1 MNSREVFACYS
12 IAAAAVAAHR
22 WQRTRRQRVRGYIVI
37 HELVHGFYTV
47 CVQTGQWRAVW
58 GGVGTEDKRRMT
70 TNDIYI
76 YFFFPS
82 TKLKNPLFP
91 LGGRRP
97 RFCPKRLLIASFMS
111 ADRTVQRL
119 TLGVYMELSLGQKPF
134 CTRLICQSSTG
145 RRWTNDARLL
155 NGKALFGKHPSRRVI
170 VPVRRSGAEN
180 EIKKQPRTF
189 NRRTDDLIPFYVCIG
204 KRAFG

>member
-12 IAAAAVAAHR
+12 IAAAAVVAHR

-76 YFFFPS
+76 YFFPLDKIEKPS
-82 TKLKNPLFP
+82 FSPRWPSPAFLPEASINCVVYV
-91 LGGRRP
+91 GRP
-97 RFCPKRLLIASFMS
+97 
-111 ADRTVQRL
+111 DRAKV
-119 TLGVYMELSLGQKPF
+119 
-134 CTRLICQSSTG
+134 
-145 RRWTNDARLL
+145 N
-155 NGKALFGKHPSRRVI
+155 SRCLYGI
-170 VPVRRSGAEN
+170 VPRPKAVLYAVNLPKFNRPPLN
-180 EIKKQPRTF
+180 ERRTF
-189 NRRTDDLIPFYVCIG
+189 IKRKGPVWQTSVSPCHRSRTS
-204 KRAFG
+204 